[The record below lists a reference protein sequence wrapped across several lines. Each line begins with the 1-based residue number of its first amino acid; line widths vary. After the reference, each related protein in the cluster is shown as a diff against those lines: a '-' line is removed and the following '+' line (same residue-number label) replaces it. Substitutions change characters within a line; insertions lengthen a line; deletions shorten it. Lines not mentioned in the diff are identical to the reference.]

1 MTAIAD
7 TQEVRKLSGNRS
19 TANVSDTDINIQIG
33 ISDSIVKMY
42 TDKQDWVDTNVEYPA
57 IKRASELIASSYIR
71 QRFKEKDESQQ
82 QLDEAKN
89 LLEIINRKSPLAGK
103 RSVVIARRSYKS
115 YPLNPN
121 GLIHDSIRGRDIGGK
136 SAEGVEPLD
145 LRIE

>member
-1 MTAIAD
+1 MPIA
-7 TQEVRKLSGNRS
+7 QRAEVRRLSGNRS
-19 TANVSDTDINIQIG
+19 TANVPDSDLDAQIV
-33 ISDSIVKMY
+33 ISDSIVNLY
-42 TDKQDWVDTNVEYPA
+42 TDKDDWSPTDKEYPA
-57 IKRASELIASSYIR
+57 LQRASELIASSYIR
-71 QRFKEKDESQQ
+71 QRFKEKDESENQYS
-82 QLDEAKN
+82 EAKN

-121 GLIHDSIRGRDIGGK
+121 GLIHDSIRGRDIGGR